1 MALLNPGK
9 EHRFTPALVVVLAL
23 AILGGAILL
32 GTDRLRSSIRGQM
45 VSRDGEIL
53 HAVAQA
59 RQLSGASPD
68 GPALAPRD
76 QAADLELVLELSRL
90 KEGVLAVRLFDDHGR
105 LVTAF
110 PPYVTEAALSA
121 ATLSRLERLEPA
133 SFYQAGARLSD
144 FILDPSESG
153 TPAAVPLL
161 EVNIPLHDRAGKR
174 LTGAA
179 QLLLD
184 GQALRV
190 EFERLDRH
198 LREQA
203 LLAFIVGGGLLAG
216 ALVWAFQRLARSH
229 ALLRQHTE
237 RLLQANRELTIAV
250 KTGALGAIT
259 AHLVHGLRQPLGN
272 LQEFVGRHAAQRD
285 GIGEEDWQQA
295 LEATRR
301 IQRLVQDIVRILGEA
316 QGSDQ
321 YEISF
326 AELAEIVAAQA
337 RPQAE
342 AAGVRFV
349 AEATAAGQLTN
360 QHANVVLLIL
370 ENLVANAIQATPS
383 GRFVRLGMQARE
395 GGVVCEVRDE
405 GPGIPPALLRVLF
418 TPCRSTKGGS
428 GLGLA
433 ISRQL
438 ALQLGARLELARS
451 DASGTVFALS
461 LPAVLSDCLAR

>member
-9 EHRFTPALVVVLAL
+9 EHRFTPALVIVLAL

-32 GTDRLRSSIRGQM
+32 GTDRLRSSIRSQM

-59 RQLSGASPD
+59 RSLASSSP
-68 GPALAPRD
+68 GGLAAAPRD
-76 QAADLELVLELSRL
+76 QAAELELVLELSRL

-110 PPYVTEAALSA
+110 PPYVTEAALSV

-133 SFYQAGARLSD
+133 SFFHAEARLSD
-144 FILDPSESG
+144 FILDPNESD

-161 EVNIPLHDRAGKR
+161 EVNIPLHDRAGKK

-184 GQALRV
+184 AQALRA
-190 EFERLDRH
+190 EFMELDRH

-203 LLAFIVGGGLLAG
+203 LLAFVVGGGLLAG
-216 ALVWAFQRLARSH
+216 ALAWAFQRLSRSH

-237 RLLQANRELTIAV
+237 RLLQANRELTIAA

-272 LQEFVGRHAAQRD
+272 LQEFVGRHATQPHAA
-285 GIGEEDWQQA
+285 GEEDWRQA

-326 AELAEIVAAQA
+326 VELADIVAAQA

-342 AAGVRFV
+342 AAGVRFA

-383 GRFVRLGMQARE
+383 GRQVQLGMRAQE
-395 GGVVCEVRDE
+395 GGVVCEVKDE
-405 GPGIPPALLRVLF
+405 GPGIPAGLLRVLF

-438 ALQLGARLELARS
+438 ALQLGADLELRRS
-451 DASGTVFALS
+451 DATGTVFMLS
-461 LPAVLSDCLAR
+461 LPRAVVRASA